1 MVRTVNWVVVVGM
14 LLTYSAGAV
23 AQPPE
28 TFGTAK
34 RLAATIHEEIGRE
47 ITIYCGCPY
56 VRTGR
61 SGGDLDRDACGLAA
75 RKNEK
80 RSDRLEW
87 EHVVPASWIG
97 ERHGCWTEGHPDCLK
112 NDGTP
117 FKGRKCC
124 TKRGV
129 DPAFM
134 AAHNDLHNLFPAGG
148 EVNGDRKHH
157 PFGTVDGEPRAYGG
171 CDFEL
176 GGRPKVAEP
185 GEGVHGELARAMLY
199 MAETYGVDVRM
210 SHDEL
215 TKWHEADPAAPWET
229 ERARRIEAATGQ
241 RNPYLTG
248 P

>member
-1 MVRTVNWVVVVGM
+1 MKGM
-14 LLTYSAGAV
+14 RIAIIGASV
-23 AQPPE
+23 LFAYIAAAPAQPPE
-28 TFGTAK
+28 TFGVAK
-34 RLAATIHEEIGRE
+34 RLAADIHEAIGYE
-47 ITIYCGCPY
+47 VTVYCGCPY

-61 SGGDLDRDACGLAA
+61 SGGDVDREACGLAA

-97 ERHGCWTEGHPDCLK
+97 EQHSCWTEGHPDCIK
-112 NDGTP
+112 SDGTP
-117 FKGRKCC
+117 FKGRRCC

-157 PFGTVDGEPRAYGG
+157 PFGTVEGEPRTYGT

-176 GGRPKVAEP
+176 GGSPKVAEP
-185 GEGVHGELARAMLY
+185 TDRAHGELARAMLY
-199 MAETYGVDVRM
+199 MAETYEVDVRM
-210 SHDEL
+210 SHEEL
-215 TKWHEADPAAPWET
+215 KSWHEADPPEPWET
-229 ERARRIEAATGQ
+229 VRAGRIEAATGQ
-241 RNPYLTG
+241 RNPYVTG